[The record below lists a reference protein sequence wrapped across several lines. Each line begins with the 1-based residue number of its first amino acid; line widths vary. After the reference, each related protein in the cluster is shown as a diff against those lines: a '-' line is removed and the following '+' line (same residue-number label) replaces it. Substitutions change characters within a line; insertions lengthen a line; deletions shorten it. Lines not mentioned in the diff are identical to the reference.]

1 MKAENS
7 VVETQLNRIIENG
20 RLSHTYMFE
29 GDAIETLNR
38 YSRYFALNILGN
50 TPRNEM
56 LISEGNH
63 PDFFYLETQET
74 SIKKEAVED
83 LVRRMNRKPTESEY
97 KVYVIEA
104 FEKLTPQAENS
115 VLKFLED
122 PPEKTIAILLTIDKS
137 SILPTIHSR
146 AQHIHIKGER
156 DDRIKTL
163 EGLNEAELNTV
174 DVLALNAQHV
184 KELGSSFSELRQA
197 AMGFSAKWLGNH
209 PLVLIEIKPM
219 LDLGQNRRD
228 HALLLQMIDGYVRQC
243 MHELLE
249 LENFRPFGGEVNKTT
264 AGQRLERLSRMLEEV
279 QTANRLLQS
288 NVHPMLVFESMVICS
303 KG

>member
-1 MKAENS
+1 MSIQTGS
-7 VVETQLNRIIENG
+7 VEQQLNRIIESG

-29 GDAIETLNR
+29 GDAIETLR
-38 YSRYFALNILGN
+38 RHSEFFALKILGD
-50 TPRNEM
+50 TPRNET

-63 PDFFYLETQET
+63 PDYFYLRTDETA
-74 SIKKEAVED
+74 IKKEAVED
-83 LVRRMNRKPTESEY
+83 LVRRMNRKPTESDY

-115 VLKFLED
+115 VLKFLEE

-146 AQHIHIKGER
+146 SQHIHIKGEK
-156 DDRIKTL
+156 DDRIKFL
-163 EGLNEAELNTV
+163 EHLNDAELNTV

-184 KELGSSFSELRQA
+184 KDLGENFSAMRKA
-197 AMGFSAKWLGNH
+197 AIEFSAKWIGNH
-209 PLVLIEIKPM
+209 PLVLIDIKPVI
-219 LDLGQNRRD
+219 DICGERRD
-228 HALLLQMIDGYVRQC
+228 YMLMLQLIDGFVRQS
-243 MHELLE
+243 MHAALE
-249 LENFRPFGGEVNKTT
+249 LESYKPFGDEQVNGKNSIK
-264 AGQRLERLSRMLEEV
+264 RLAKMLDEI
-279 QTANRLLQS
+279 QTANRMLQA

>member
-7 VVETQLNRIIENG
+7 VVENQLNRIIENG

-29 GDAIETLNR
+29 GDAIETLKR
-38 YSRYFALNILGN
+38 YSEYFALNILGD
-50 TPRNEM
+50 TPRHAR

-63 PDFFYLETQET
+63 PDYFYLETSET
-74 SIKKEAVED
+74 TIKKEAIED
-83 LVRRMNRKPTESEY
+83 LVRRMNRKPTESDY

-122 PPEKTIAILLTIDKS
+122 PPDKTIAILLTIDKS

-156 DDRIKTL
+156 NDRIKML
-163 EGLNEAELNTV
+163 DSLSQAELTTV

-184 KELGSSFSELRQA
+184 KDLEASFSDLRQA
-197 AMGFSAKWLGNH
+197 AMAFSAKWLGNH

-219 LDLGQNRRD
+219 IDLCQNRRD
-228 HALLLQMIDGYVRQC
+228 YGLLLQMIDGYVRQC
-243 MHELLE
+243 LHELLD
-249 LENFRPFGGEVNKTT
+249 LEDFRPFGDEVKNMK
-264 AGQRLERLSRMLEEV
+264 AGQRIEKLSHMLEEI

>member
-1 MKAENS
+1 MSMQTVSAEQ
-7 VVETQLNRIIENG
+7 QLNRIIESG

-29 GDAIETLNR
+29 SDAIETLR
-38 YSRYFALNILGN
+38 RQSEHFALKILGK
-50 TPRNEM
+50 TPRNET

-63 PDFFYLETQET
+63 PDYFYLRTDET
-74 SIKKEAVED
+74 SIKKDAVED
-83 LVRRMNRKPTESEY
+83 LVRRMNRKPTESDY

-115 VLKFLED
+115 VLKFLEE

-146 AQHIHIKGER
+146 SQHIHIKGEKE
-156 DDRIKTL
+156 DRTRFL
-163 EGLNEAELNTV
+163 ENLSDMELNTV

-184 KELGSSFSELRQA
+184 KDLGENFSVMRKKAIEFSS
-197 AMGFSAKWLGNH
+197 KWIGNH
-209 PLVLIEIKPM
+209 PLVLIDIKPIV
-219 LDLGQNRRD
+219 DICTERRD
-228 HALLLQMIDGYVRQC
+228 YMLMLQLIDGFVRQS
-243 MHELLE
+243 MHASLE
-249 LENFRPFGGEVNKTT
+249 LESYKPFGAEQVKGRNSIK
-264 AGQRLERLSRMLEEV
+264 RLAKMLDEI
-279 QTANRLLQS
+279 QTANRMLQS

>member
-1 MKAENS
+1 MDTRTIS
-7 VVETQLNRIIENG
+7 VKQQLDRIIESG

-29 GDAIETLNR
+29 GDAIETLR
-38 YSRYFALNILGN
+38 RHSEYFALSILGD
-50 TPRNEM
+50 TERNET
-56 LISEGNH
+56 LVSEGNH
-63 PDFFYLETQET
+63 PDYFYLRTDET

-115 VLKFLED
+115 VLKFLEE

-146 AQHIHIKGER
+146 SQHIHIKGETE
-156 DDRIKTL
+156 DRTRFL
-163 EGLNEAELNTV
+163 EELSDAELNTV

-184 KELGSSFSELRQA
+184 KDLGENFSALRKA
-197 AMGFSAKWLGNH
+197 ATGFSSKWIGNH

-219 LDLGQNRRD
+219 LDICTERRD
-228 HALLLQMIDGYVRQC
+228 HMLLLQLIDGFVRQS
-243 MHELLE
+243 MHASLGLE
-249 LENFRPFGGEVNKTT
+249 SYRPFDGEQVQGNNSVKRL
-264 AGQRLERLSRMLEEV
+264 AGMLEEV
-279 QTANRLLQS
+279 QTANRMLQS
-288 NVHPMLVFESMVICS
+288 NVHPLLVFESMVICS

>member
-1 MKAENS
+1 MDTRTIS
-7 VVETQLNRIIENG
+7 VKQQLDRIIESG

-29 GDAIETLNR
+29 GDAIETLR
-38 YSRYFALNILGN
+38 RHSEYFALSILGD
-50 TPRNEM
+50 TERNET
-56 LISEGNH
+56 LVSEGNH
-63 PDFFYLETQET
+63 PDYFYLRTDET

-115 VLKFLED
+115 VLKFLEE

-146 AQHIHIKGER
+146 SQHIHIKGETE
-156 DDRIKTL
+156 DRTRFL
-163 EGLNEAELNTV
+163 EGLSDAELNTV

-184 KELGSSFSELRQA
+184 KDLGENFSSLRKA
-197 AMGFSAKWLGNH
+197 AAGFSSKWIGNH

-219 LDLGQNRRD
+219 LDICTERRD
-228 HALLLQMIDGYVRQC
+228 HMLLLQLIDGFVRQS
-243 MHELLE
+243 MHASLGLE
-249 LENFRPFGGEVNKTT
+249 SYRPFGDEQVQGNNSIKRL
-264 AGQRLERLSRMLEEV
+264 AGMLDEV
-279 QTANRLLQS
+279 QTANRMLQS
-288 NVHPMLVFESMVICS
+288 NVHPLLVFESMVICS